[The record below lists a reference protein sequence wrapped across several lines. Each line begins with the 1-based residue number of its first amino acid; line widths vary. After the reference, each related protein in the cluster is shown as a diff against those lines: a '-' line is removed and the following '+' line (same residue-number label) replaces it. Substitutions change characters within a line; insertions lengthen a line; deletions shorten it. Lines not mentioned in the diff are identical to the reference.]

1 MAEVTASRLS
11 PLGKPYSELKH
22 IVNAD
27 GQNLYCKYWE
37 PEEEPIALV
46 VLVHGMGEH
55 CERYDRIAGA
65 LTKHN
70 MLVFAHDHVGHG
82 QSEGIRLDV
91 KTFQVYIRD
100 LFQHIDVMKKK
111 HPKLPLFMVGHSMGG
126 TIAINAAMDNQV
138 EFAGLVLISPGI
150 RPNPVTATPSKG
162 GTIAILAAFERSSL
176 FTGIV
181 LSSPAIDV
189 NPVTA
194 TPFKVFMAKMVASII
209 PQLPIGSL
217 DPNDVSRNPESVKSY
232 SEDPLVY
239 HSAIKARIGAQTV
252 KGMERIRNGL
262 SDIRW
267 PFLLQHGDEDKMAEV
282 SGSRL
287 MYEKAASKDK
297 TLTIYEGSYHEL
309 DKELEEV
316 AAKVVGEIE
325 EWIVKRLP
333 SQNSQEA
340 PEPEAAADDK
350 DRKEDV
356 EVITATAEDRK
367 EEAEVNT
374 EDVQPEVPAESS

>member
-150 RPNPVTATPSKG
+150 RPNPVTATPS
-162 GTIAILAAFERSSL
+162 
-176 FTGIV
+176 
-181 LSSPAIDV
+181 
-189 NPVTA
+189 
-194 TPFKVFMAKMVASII
+194 KVFMAKMVASII